1 MGNETRPFDHLR
13 LVKAQTHASALSQPD
28 FAWEI
33 LRRRADY
40 HAGPAT
46 ARQVIGKTEGQRVTL
61 IEGAPPADRSWG
73 LLFRGRAATL
83 RA

>member
-1 MGNETRPFDHLR
+1 MGNETRSSEHLR
-13 LVKAQTHASALSQPD
+13 LVQTQPRASALSQPD

-40 HAGPAT
+40 HARPAT
-46 ARQVIGKTEGQRVTL
+46 GRRVIGETGGKWVTL

-73 LLFRGRAATL
+73 LLFR
-83 RA
+83 